1 MIERF
6 FNTYG
11 FEGFKGFALSLF
23 PSFKYGNQTAVISV
37 STVLAVIGQWLGV
50 SPFIVLVMF
59 IAVLVETYT
68 GIRASKKRGISFES
82 FRFSR
87 CIIKVFVWV
96 FLFFMFHS
104 FASDLNDK
112 SGWVFLLG
120 GIFFDI
126 LHLATMIYFC
136 IEYATSILENLAV
149 LDGKPKET
157 FINAIG
163 SLFGSLIDKLKTL
176 KQ

>member
-11 FEGFKGFALSLF
+11 FEGFKGFTLSLF
-23 PSFKYGNQTAVISV
+23 PSFKYGNQTFAISF
-37 STVLAVIGQWLGV
+37 STIFGVIGQWLGV
-50 SPFIVLVMF
+50 SPAIVLVMF
-59 IAVLVETYT
+59 IAVLVETFT
-68 GIRASKKRGISFES
+68 GIRASKKRGIDFES

-104 FASDLNDK
+104 FASDLSDK

-120 GIFFDI
+120 GLFFDI

-149 LDGKPKET
+149 LDGKPKAT

-163 SLFGSLIDKLKTL
+163 SLFSSLIDKLKTL

>member
-6 FNTYG
+6 FSTYG
-11 FEGFKGFALSLF
+11 FDGIKGFALSLF
-23 PSFKYGNQTAVISV
+23 PSFKYGNQATVLSI
-37 STVLAVIGQWLGV
+37 STVLAIVGQWLGV
-50 SPFIVLVMF
+50 SPAIVLVMF
-59 IAVLVETYT
+59 IAVLVETFT
-68 GIRASKKRGISFES
+68 GIRASKKQGIDFES

-87 CIIKVFVWV
+87 CIVKVFIWV

-104 FASDLNDK
+104 FAADLGNK

-120 GIFFDI
+120 GVFFDI

-163 SLFGSLIDKLKTL
+163 SLFSSLIDKLKNL
-176 KQ
+176 KE